1 MPNARQKKKV
11 SGRTAQATGT
21 RRRQKGRK
29 QRRAVP
35 ARARTEFI
43 RDISR
48 AGEDEPEPNRN
59 ADAQSTTPPG
69 ERFKHSYA
77 TGGEAA
83 QHATEQPAGNLAQ
96 VFQSGAIMA
105 NATRSILLELFNF
118 TQERIHQN
126 FTRLLALAY
135 CRTPPQL
142 IAAQRD
148 FMRDNVEGLV
158 GSTGRITDVSM
169 LMAREGLRRMSA
181 VSLLQR

>member
-1 MPNARQKKKV
+1 MPNARHKKKV

-29 QRRAVP
+29 QIRAAP

-43 RDISR
+43 RGMSH
-48 AGEDEPEPNRN
+48 AAENESGSNRN
-59 ADAQSTTPPG
+59 ADAQLTTPRG
-69 ERFKHSYA
+69 ERFKDTYA
-77 TGGEAA
+77 TWREGA
-83 QHATEQPAGNLAQ
+83 QHATGQPGGNLAQ
-96 VFQSGAIMA
+96 VFQSGAIVA
-105 NATRSILLELFNF
+105 SATRSILQELVNF

-148 FMRDNVEGLV
+148 FVRDNVEGLV
-158 GSTGRITDVSM
+158 RSTGRITDVSM